1 VLKFEQQKLGEQ
13 AVTLD
18 RRIEILRITFPEMD
32 DDLLVY
38 VAKNSHEKLVAAG
51 DRICEE
57 GETGD
62 AFYVIMSGRAQV
74 SKFMTLGEQR
84 LLTELGVGKFFGEL
98 ALIEDAPRVASVD
111 ALTECDLL
119 VITKGDFLN
128 LLQESPAM
136 VLPIIRAMA
145 ARLRDSDQRTIQDLR
160 DKADQLALAYS
171 ELKNEVRRK
180 SEFLTT
186 VAHELR
192 TPLTSIKGYA
202 QLMRAG
208 MIKGDDLP
216 RAFSA
221 IINNSEAITRLVNN
235 ILFMQELE
243 LITPVRESIDLREA
257 LQAAIDTAQ
266 ARATES
272 HLTFDVQFAADLP
285 PVRGDRDSL
294 SHALDALIDNAIKFS
309 PDGGVIKI
317 VGELDQD
324 NNLKVAINDPGVG
337 IAANQLYHVFDRF
350 QHLDRAGDHLFG
362 GIGLGLPIA
371 KQVIEQLGGSISV
384 VSKLGEG
391 STFTVTL
398 PRYVDKK
405 SASSA

>member
-1 VLKFEQQKLGEQ
+1 M
-13 AVTLD
+13 TLD
-18 RRIEILRITFPEMD
+18 RRIEVLRNTFPEMD
-32 DDLLVY
+32 EDLLVY
-38 VAKNSHEKLVAAG
+38 VARNSHELLVAAG

-62 AFYVIMSGRAQV
+62 AFYVIMAGRAQV

-84 LLTELGVGKFFGEL
+84 LLTELQTGQFFGEL

-128 LLQESPAM
+128 LLQDSPSM

-160 DKADQLALAYS
+160 DKADQLDIAYT
-171 ELKNEVRRK
+171 ELKNETRRK

-202 QLMRAG
+202 QLMRAN

-216 RAFSA
+216 RAFAA
-221 IINNSEAITRLVNN
+221 IIGNSEAITRLVNN

-243 LITPVRESIDLREA
+243 LIITPTRESIDLREVM
-257 LQAAIDTAQ
+257 QTAIDAVQ
-266 ARATES
+266 AHAKENR
-272 HLTFDVQFAADLP
+272 LTFDVHFAADLP

-294 SHALDALIDNAIKFS
+294 SHAADALIDNAIKFS
-309 PDGGVIKI
+309 PDGGTIKI

-324 NNLKVAINDPGVG
+324 NNLKVAITDPGVG
-337 IAANQLYHVFDRF
+337 ISPEQIYHVFDRF
-350 QHLDRAGDHLFG
+350 QHLDREGDHLFG

-371 KQVIEQLGGSISV
+371 KQVIEQMGGNISV
-384 VSKLGEG
+384 VSTLGEG
-391 STFTVTL
+391 STFTLTL

-405 SASSA
+405 RAS